1 MPPCPDIRAHLNGRT
16 QALEELEIEM
26 LARGLSVHDLEDAYK
41 DESGPL
47 LSNTAVPELGKRPW
61 QDYPA

>member
-1 MPPCPDIRAHLNGRT
+1 
-16 QALEELEIEM
+16 M